1 MELVIEDQD
10 VADLAHELARERRCT
25 VDELLRTVLE
35 RERERFHAERKA
47 KLAAIQER
55 MRASWK
61 GPLTSD
67 HSFLYDADG
76 NPVL

>member
-1 MELVIEDQD
+1 MELVIENQD
-10 VADLAHELARERRCT
+10 IADLAHELARERRCT

-61 GPLTSD
+61 GGGSD

-76 NPVL
+76 NPIL